1 MADSAVRAV
10 LGRPFNQQVAFFR
23 GKLGRLVPTERWTD
37 LQRQAHDK
45 AFMVAGAQ
53 GADLLAGL
61 AAAVDRA
68 ITEGVGIDAFRKDFA
83 ALVEREGWSYRGGF
97 NWRTRTIYRTN
108 IATSY
113 AAGRLAQ
120 LRAEGFSHFVY
131 KHGGSAD
138 PRPQHLAWD
147 GLVLPADHPF
157 WASHYPPNGWGCSCR
172 VVGVR
177 NAAGAR
183 RVGGNPNKALPDGWD
198 QRDPKTGAPKG
209 IDAGWDYAPGD
220 TVSDAV
226 TAMASKAVRWH
237 ESIARAFMSGV
248 PETVRDALSK
258 AYRAL
263 PSVADDIAGFAKRLI
278 EGESD
283 GALPEFRTLGL
294 VDSAHA
300 RMLERLLDK
309 AGHALTLVGYDWV
322 VERSGIR
329 HAHRRHGVGRELRAD
344 QRGVTADDFARIP
357 ELVNDPDEV
366 SLSPRLSDT
375 GLPVVTVRK
384 VFASETW
391 TGEFEVRGARRQMLA
406 LKTLYIKL

>member
-226 TAMASKAVRWH
+226 NAMASKATQW
-237 ESIARAFMSGV
+237 EYTLAKSYMQGV
-248 PETVRDALSK
+248 PETVRDRLAE
-258 AYRAL
+258 AYRAI
-263 PSVADDIAGFAKRLI
+263 PSVADDTRRYAQQVI
-278 EGESD
+278 ENNHPQGV
-283 GALPEFRTLGL
+283 APYRTLGL
-294 VDSAHA
+294 LTKAQAATVTRALGRDVDGFDWALDRYAPLHIHGNHGDPRVEEPRGQRA
-300 RMLERLLDK
+300 IVAADYERLPEMLNAPDVMR
-309 AGHALTLVGYDWV
+309 ADGDEWV
-322 VERSGIR
+322 VEKTFGSERFVAIYSMQAKRRMMNLKSLRVVVRTASRS
-329 HAHRRHGVGRELRAD
+329 
-344 QRGVTADDFARIP
+344 T
-357 ELVNDPDEV
+357 
-366 SLSPRLSDT
+366 S
-375 GLPVVTVRK
+375 
-384 VFASETW
+384 
-391 TGEFEVRGARRQMLA
+391 
-406 LKTLYIKL
+406 